1 MANNVKINLKKYH
14 RALLSEVL
22 PFELPIIYNNNGFFA
37 IYENKDKN
45 ELIYSLYRKIFSNND
60 CLSTIPYSYKIYK
73 TENSVRYISIPN
85 PTIQIRACEFLE
97 KYDSVLIKILSKG
110 KKTSLRY
117 PIKISS
123 TLYKNNKLEKKYKFK
138 SGQIIENNDDDLTK
152 YYISYFSYNYSRL
165 YQYYNSNE
173 FLDLEK
179 KFRYLWTTDISN
191 CFDSMY
197 THTIS
202 WAITKNKNYAKSQ
215 KRKPSIFN
223 DLDKLMQHSNHD
235 ETNGIIIGWEI
246 SRLFSEIILQEV
258 DRQVISQLENKNIIF
273 EKDYYL
279 KRYVDDYFLYSN
291 DLYKLETIYSVLS
304 DVLHTF
310 KLNLNTSKS
319 LKLVRPFITPQ
330 SRAVESLFLI
340 LDTFKEDIYKEKKFN
355 SINSK
360 MNNII
365 RNIKIIAKS
374 EDANYSN
381 IINLAANKICN
392 DSLTILGSE
401 NKFHL
406 KDNLL
411 NNIFLYIKLSAYLIS
426 IAPHIRACNKFI
438 LLCQQSLEFLS
449 THDLSRADD
458 FKYEIFL
465 LLRELSNSKT
475 HSRNDV
481 CLNNINFFISL
492 TMLNDSH
499 KLSEDEILDIFGY
512 EKPDDI
518 KDLSYFEITSIL
530 FYIKQKNEGVEDLY
544 MNIRSKIEE
553 TLKNKIIK
561 FNKNNKDLLL
571 RDTEQILLIL
581 DCLSCPYINMSVR
594 KEIAIK
600 LNELFEYAS
609 LNEIERM
616 SDIDFKKTFKYSWF
630 INWSD
635 FSFLRTLVKQQLY
648 FKNKMVYNSS
658 AI

>member
-179 KFRYLWTTDISN
+179 KFKYLWTTDISN

-215 KRKPSIFN
+215 KRKPSIFH

-340 LDTFKEDIYKEKKFN
+340 LDTFKEDIY
-355 SINSK
+355 
-360 MNNII
+360 
-365 RNIKIIAKS
+365 
-374 EDANYSN
+374 
-381 IINLAANKICN
+381 
-392 DSLTILGSE
+392 
-401 NKFHL
+401 
-406 KDNLL
+406 
-411 NNIFLYIKLSAYLIS
+411 
-426 IAPHIRACNKFI
+426 
-438 LLCQQSLEFLS
+438 
-449 THDLSRADD
+449 
-458 FKYEIFL
+458 
-465 LLRELSNSKT
+465 
-475 HSRNDV
+475 
-481 CLNNINFFISL
+481 
-492 TMLNDSH
+492 
-499 KLSEDEILDIFGY
+499 
-512 EKPDDI
+512 
-518 KDLSYFEITSIL
+518 
-530 FYIKQKNEGVEDLY
+530 
-544 MNIRSKIEE
+544 
-553 TLKNKIIK
+553 IIK
-561 FNKNNKDLLL
+561 RKN
-571 RDTEQILLIL
+571 LI
-581 DCLSCPYINMSVR
+581 I
-594 KEIAIK
+594 
-600 LNELFEYAS
+600 
-609 LNEIERM
+609 
-616 SDIDFKKTFKYSWF
+616 
-630 INWSD
+630 
-635 FSFLRTLVKQQLY
+635 
-648 FKNKMVYNSS
+648 
-658 AI
+658 

>member
-22 PFELPIIYNNNGFFA
+22 PFELPIIYNNDGLFA
-37 IYENKDKN
+37 IYENKDKD
-45 ELIYSLYRKIFSNND
+45 ELIYSLYRKIFSDKVSN
-60 CLSTIPYSYKIYK
+60 STIPYSYKIYK
-73 TENSVRYISIPN
+73 TESSVRYISIPH
-85 PTIQIRACEFLE
+85 PIIQIQACKFLE
-97 KYDSVLIKILSKG
+97 KYDSILIKVLSKG
-110 KKTSLRY
+110 KQTSLRY

-138 SGQIIENNDDDLTK
+138 SGQIIENNDDNLTK
-152 YYISYFSYNYSRL
+152 YYISYFSYNYSRI

-179 KFRYLWTTDISN
+179 RFKYLWTTDISN
-191 CFDSMY
+191 CFDSIY

-215 KRKPSIFN
+215 KIAASIFN
-223 DLDKLMQHSNHD
+223 DFDKLMQRSNHD

-258 DRQVISQLENKNIIF
+258 DRQVISQLKNKDIIF
-273 EKDYYL
+273 EKDYCL

-291 DLYKLETIYSVLS
+291 DLYKLEAIYSVLS

-330 SRAVESLFLI
+330 SRAVESLFSI
-340 LDTFKEDIYKEKKFN
+340 LDTFKDDVYEEKNFFN
-355 SINSK
+355 INNK
-360 MNNII
+360 MNNLL

-381 IINLAANKICN
+381 IINLAINKICN
-392 DSLTILGSE
+392 DSLTMLGSE
-401 NKFHL
+401 NKFHV

-449 THDLSRADD
+449 SHDLSRADD
-458 FKYEIFL
+458 FKNEIFL
-465 LLRELSNSKT
+465 LLRELSKSKI
-475 HSRNDV
+475 HPRNDI

-492 TMLNDSH
+492 TMLTESH
-499 KLSEDEILDIFGY
+499 KLSEYEVLDIFGY
-512 EKPDDI
+512 EKSDDI

-530 FYIKQKNEGVEDLY
+530 FYIKQKKKDSEDIY
-544 MNIRSKIEE
+544 KNIRSKIEE
-553 TLKNKIIK
+553 IIK
-561 FNKNNKDLLL
+561 FKVGNINDKKSLLMN
-571 RDTEQILLIL
+571 TEQILLIL
-581 DCLSCPYINMSVR
+581 DCLSCPYIDVVVR
-594 KEIAIK
+594 KEIALK
-600 LNELFEYAS
+600 LNNFFGYTTNNIIMS
-609 LNEIERM
+609 M
-616 SDIDFKKTFKYSWF
+616 SDNNFKKTFKYSWF
-630 INWSD
+630 VNWSD